1 MKCTIALADKLRYR
15 SQLLSFSPASMFGKV
30 TVFVNGV
37 LLGALDIIYSDYTGS
52 EVMPLSLS
60 LWSCT
65 VSSKLYLIPTK
76 LATPLIGM
84 APALA
89 EFLVQDENIL
99 YRLNIKSTIS
109 GI

>member
-1 MKCTIALADKLRYR
+1 
-15 SQLLSFSPASMFGKV
+15 MFGKV

-76 LATPLIGM
+76 LATPPLIGM
-84 APALA
+84 SLALT
-89 EFLVQDENIL
+89 EYLVQDENIL
-99 YRLNIKSTIS
+99 YLYTKHKINNFRHLRSVEWLGAASQRQRAGVIN
-109 GI
+109 

>member
-15 SQLLSFSPASMFGKV
+15 SQLLSMIGKV

-76 LATPLIGM
+76 LATPPLIGM
-84 APALA
+84 ALALA
-89 EFLVQDENIL
+89 EYLVQDENIL
-99 YRLNIKSTIS
+99 Y
-109 GI
+109 

>member
-1 MKCTIALADKLRYR
+1 
-15 SQLLSFSPASMFGKV
+15 MFGKV

-76 LATPLIGM
+76 LATPPLIGM
-84 APALA
+84 ALALT
-89 EFLVQDENIL
+89 EYLVQDENIL
-99 YRLNIKSTIS
+99 YILSIKSTIS